1 MLGLQRLE
9 VKFSWN
15 ITRYFLEEMAFEV
28 RLGGRLG
35 FKSAED
41 GLRARLAEAFTT
53 RSVTGVGEAGIAD

>member
-15 ITRYFLEEMAFEV
+15 ITRYFVEKMAFEV

-35 FKSAED
+35 LKSAED
-41 GLRARLAEAFTT
+41 GLRARLAEVFTT